1 MPAHFEFQIPTPHG
15 QCPFERNFNQGLPL
29 WPNYKI
35 RNHKKHKFPDQT
47 NAAME
52 ALHPRS
58 WMVFHIAA
66 FTSTLYCNLLY
77 FQLNCL
83 PSFFL
88 HRAAPCPFFILHNTA
103 SPFFWH
109 GSIYWAF
116 SLWVMPQFYG
126 GTRKQVCKMV
136 SHTTETKNLSYCAL
150 ELRVQMITHKGW
162 WTVSLNM

>member
-1 MPAHFEFQIPTPHG
+1 MPSYLTYFFMPAHFEFQIPTPHG

-103 SPFFWH
+103 SLFFGMGLYIEPSVCGWCH
-109 GSIYWAF
+109 NFTVGPESKFARWFHTQRRLRIY
-116 SLWVMPQFYG
+116 LIV
-126 GTRKQVCKMV
+126 
-136 SHTTETKNLSYCAL
+136 H
-150 ELRVQMITHKGW
+150 
-162 WTVSLNM
+162 LNWGYKW